1 MMASAPAVSPQNLQ
15 QLMGQ
20 CQGLVRSMAL
30 QISRKFPPHVELED
44 LIEYGQVGLAEA
56 ARDFDPS
63 RGGQFSTYAYYRV
76 RGAIY
81 DGMAKMAW
89 YSRSRYQS
97 LRYEQKANELLR
109 DDAEQGPAESPPST
123 EGETR
128 WFRDLS
134 RALTVIYLVT
144 EPGDGGGIPA
154 DALVDASAEGPAAAA
169 MGRETSEK
177 LLQLIEALPPQE
189 SALIKATYFE
199 GLTLQEAGHRLG
211 IGKGWA
217 SRLHARVLQ
226 RLARS
231 LQLCG
236 AAP

>member
-1 MMASAPAVSPQNLQ
+1 MSNSPQNP
-15 QLMGQ
+15 QLLIAQ
-20 CQGLVRSMAL
+20 CQGLVRSMAV

-56 ARDFDPS
+56 ARDFDPDL
-63 RGGQFSTYAYYRV
+63 GGQFSTYAYYRV

-89 YSRSRYQS
+89 FNRGRYQS
-97 LRYEQKANELLR
+97 LRHQQRANDLLLE
-109 DDAEQGPAESPPST
+109 DARQRPADRLPGTDNEI
-123 EGETR
+123 R
-128 WFRDLS
+128 CFRDLS
-134 RALTVIYLVT
+134 RALTVIYLVAQ
-144 EPGDGGGIPA
+144 PGVGAGISA
-154 DALVDASAEGPAAAA
+154 DSLVDCSAEGPAAAVIS
-169 MGRETSEK
+169 REMSEK
-177 LLQLIEALPPQE
+177 LTQLIEALPPQE

-199 GLTLQEAGHRLG
+199 GLTLQEAGRRLG
-211 IGKGWA
+211 FGKGWA
-217 SRLHARVLQ
+217 SRLHARVLR